1 MMMEKERRRVF
12 MSKILNTQLNG
23 IFNRLEDQALDIQ
36 MAAQCVVQAIGGEGT
51 VYIKGYDDLKFFE
64 SYIVNSN
71 EKLESSRIITDMIAN
86 IPIDTTDRVFLFAPY
101 YTEKVKSDVEAL
113 IDLDAD
119 FVLITNKPKETDFP
133 DHLFHFVNLNTSR
146 PIIYTEDYDKIIT
159 PHTMSFNYIY
169 YEIYTQ
175 MIEMSRDLKL

>member
-1 MMMEKERRRVF
+1 